1 MKCLPPTFSLAVIVI
16 FIGMICGCATAP
28 RNFPPAATEKIAL
41 RNNTA
46 SLLYDLL
53 NNEKNVSKILIIKHD
68 SAPLHGLI
76 KAISAT
82 TGNAADRMTELAK
95 ADPTLNLHDLGLPA
109 GEKAAR
115 AAVTKTTEHDLLFT
129 SGNEFQ
135 FNLLLTQA
143 QALSY
148 GSHLAKVAAEN
159 SSQPDA
165 IKAFQSFD
173 VAMND
178 LYLQVVT
185 MMRTTPAN

>member
-82 TGNAADRMTELAK
+82 TGNAAERLDDLAK
-95 ADPTLNLHDLGLPA
+95 ADRTLNLHDLGLPA